1 MICCNS
7 IQFKNCVKTQIS
19 NYVKFD
25 LLINQ
30 SSIAILKWDLA
41 LETITRVTTRDN
53 TTQHEYNTTQHE
65 ATRAQHQTTRVQH
78 ETTQVKREYKT
89 TQNIYNTR
97 KHKTTWVQYDTIRV
111 QHDLTQVQRKLGSK
125 KIMLS
130 NLLLNYIIPSF
141 FRNS

>member
-1 MICCNS
+1 MTCCNS
-7 IQFKNCVKTQIS
+7 IQFKNCIKTQIS

-41 LETITRVTTRDN
+41 LETITRVTTRD
-53 TTQHEYNTTQHE
+53 NTTQHE

-111 QHDLTQVQRKLGSK
+111 QHNLTQVHRKLGSK
-125 KIMLS
+125 KIVLS
-130 NLLLNYIIPSF
+130 NLLLNCIIPSSF
-141 FRNS
+141 